1 MESCQQAAVRRRLG
15 VGGLA
20 VNPRIDATR
29 FGSITIA
36 GEEYEHDI
44 VIRLDGAVKKRKKKL
59 SKVIYGTSHTMSREE
74 AKAVFEPGAERLIV
88 GTGQSGAL
96 HLSDEAAEYFR
107 KKGCAVDLHPT
118 PRARAVWNATTG
130 AAIGLFHV
138 TC

>member
-1 MESCQQAAVRRRLG
+1 MH
-15 VGGLA
+15 
-20 VNPRIDATR
+20 PRIDASR

-36 GEEYEHDI
+36 GEEYEHDV
-44 VIRLDGAVKKRKKKL
+44 VIRLDGAVKKRKKRL
-59 SKVIYGTSHTMSREE
+59 SKAVYGTSHTMSLEE

-96 HLSDEAAEYFR
+96 NLSEEAAEYFR

-118 PRARAVWNATTG
+118 PRAIAAWNAATG
-130 AAIGLFHV
+130 AAIGLFHI